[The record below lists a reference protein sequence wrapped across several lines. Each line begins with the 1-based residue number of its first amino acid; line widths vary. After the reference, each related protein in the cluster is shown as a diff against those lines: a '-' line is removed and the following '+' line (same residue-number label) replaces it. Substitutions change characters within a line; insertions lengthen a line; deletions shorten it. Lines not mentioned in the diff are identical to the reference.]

1 MRLKMS
7 FVFLFVSAMF
17 LVSFPSPAQASSQ
30 QETLDQ
36 YISDLQKNP
45 GDNSFRE
52 KIIKLAQEMKPVPA
66 LPEEAQ
72 KHLDRGVAAIEGAKS
87 EEDFKDSITEFT
99 QVVNSAPW
107 FGGGYRPLAIAQD
120 KAGQYDAALKN
131 LEFYLLSQPS
141 AEDAAWAKSMMNKI
155 EYRKEKAAK
164 ESSPEALAQKQQDK
178 TEAFLK
184 SLNGSRF
191 VFYIPDPECYNLER
205 LVNIQGDD
213 LVVTDEATQVFKR
226 NCTPSNMFPGAP
238 LETFRLNFREFNK
251 TMRGDDLIL
260 ELPSPNA
267 IYKSVTISGDGNRV
281 TLNYGGGITN
291 VCVRK

>member
-1 MRLKMS
+1 MMRLKMS

-141 AEDAAWAKSMMNKI
+141 AEDAAWAKSLMNKI

-164 ESSPEALAQKQQDK
+164 ESSPDVVAAKKESNYAEWLKKLDGARYTGQSNLGNDLTWDNELVIRGNILTWRQRTTYACPNCVLDFPLGQWYDLAQYGGRMQIIGR
-178 TEAFLK
+178 EAKRFIPPLPNPNDIFTI
-184 SLNGSRF
+184 SEDGSS
-191 VFYIPDPECYNLER
+191 I
-205 LVNIQGDD
+205 
-213 LVVTDEATQVFKR
+213 TQVAQTT
-226 NCTPSNMFPGAP
+226 NGG
-238 LETFRLNFREFNK
+238 TFTFYRQ
-251 TMRGDDLIL
+251 
-260 ELPSPNA
+260 
-267 IYKSVTISGDGNRV
+267 
-281 TLNYGGGITN
+281 
-291 VCVRK
+291 

>member
-1 MRLKMS
+1 MMRLKMS

-155 EYRKEKAAK
+155 GYRKEKAAK
-164 ESSPEALAQKQQDK
+164 ESSPERVAEKKQNS
-178 TEAFLK
+178 EAEFMK
-184 SLNGSRF
+184 SLDRAKYTGQSRTF
-191 VFYIPDPECYNLER
+191 DGGIVWDNELTIIGTTLTRKKRMTHVDPGVIVEVPVGTWYEVAAMPIIGRKAEDHAPTMPSL
-205 LVNIQGDD
+205 I
-213 LVVTDEATQVFKR
+213 TATF
-226 NCTPSNMFPGAP
+226 
-238 LETFRLNFREFNK
+238 
-251 TMRGDDLIL
+251 I
-260 ELPSPNA
+260 
-267 IYKSVTISGDGNRV
+267 ISDDGNSI
-281 TLNYGGGITN
+281 TQTNGGNENFTFY
-291 VCVRK
+291 RH